1 MSRYGRWGL
10 TALFAGAA
18 VGALSI
24 GAAGTAQAGALAYS
38 NLAVSNFQIF
48 GGGTQLDVSDF
59 ATLNIGNFSKAEAV
73 LNGTGIANTNPTDV
87 PLQCLGTCTSG
98 QNNFARQ
105 AGLSQFAR
113 GDSVLTG
120 AAVSGVPNT
129 TNAAN
134 ANAVAEVQLT
144 NPGNGTSGGNVGT
157 ATEFNFA
164 LGNTQALDFRF
175 TANPQME
182 VRLDQPQLQAF
193 AGTAFSITITQAGA
207 GEVFRW
213 TPDGSTGGVFG
224 TGATELSDPNSLNTS
239 ISVLSQ
245 DSDFYDPGP
254 GFYQALTP
262 VLTAGTVYRLSINHE
277 QAANAEFAAGP
288 TPPPPTPVPE
298 PATLGI
304 LGIGLVGLGALSR
317 RRTNVR

>member
-1 MSRYGRWGL
+1 
-10 TALFAGAA
+10 
-18 VGALSI
+18 
-24 GAAGTAQAGALAYS
+24 
-38 NLAVSNFQIF
+38 VSNFQIF
-48 GGGTQLDVSDF
+48 GGTGTQLDFSDF
-59 ATLNIGNFSKAEAV
+59 QTINIGNFSKAEAV
-73 LNGTGIANTNPTDV
+73 LGGTGIANTNPTDV

-98 QNNFARQ
+98 ENNFGRQ
-105 AGLSQFAR
+105 PGQGQFAR
-113 GDSVLTG
+113 GDSRLTG
-120 AAVSGVPNT
+120 ASITGVPGT
-129 TNAAN
+129 ASSAN

-175 TANPQME
+175 TADPNLE
-182 VRLDQPQLQAF
+182 VRLDQPQIQAI

-213 TPDGSTGGVFG
+213 TPDGTSGGIFG
-224 TGATELSDPNSLNTS
+224 TGAQELADPNSLNTA

-245 DSDFYDPGP
+245 DSDFYNPGP
-254 GFYQALTP
+254 GAYRALTP
-262 VLTAGTVYRLSINHE
+262 VLTAGTTYRLTINHE
-277 QAANAEFAAGP
+277 QAADAAFS
-288 TPPPPTPVPE
+288 TVVPPTPVPE

-317 RRTNVR
+317 RRNNAR

>member
-24 GAAGTAQAGALAYS
+24 GAVGTAQAGALAYS

-105 AGLSQFAR
+105 AGLGQFAR

-134 ANAVAEVQLT
+134 ANAGAEVQLT

-182 VRLDQPQLQAF
+182 VLLDQPQLQAF

-288 TPPPPTPVPE
+288 PQPPTPVPE

-317 RRTNVR
+317 RRNSVR

>member
-10 TALFAGAA
+10 TALLAGAA

-24 GAAGTAQAGALAYS
+24 GAAGTAQAGAVAYS

-59 ATLNIGNFSKAEAV
+59 TTLNIGNFSKAEAV
-73 LNGTGIANTNPTDV
+73 LNGTGVANTNPTDV

-105 AGLSQFAR
+105 AGLGQFAR
-113 GDSVLTG
+113 GDSLLTG
-120 AAVSGVPNT
+120 ASITGVPNT
-129 TNAAN
+129 ASSAN

-164 LGNTQALDFRF
+164 VGNSQALDFRF
-175 TANPQME
+175 TADPRME
-182 VRLDQPQLQAF
+182 VLLDQPQIQAF

-213 TPDGSTGGVFG
+213 TPDGTVGGIFG
-224 TGATELSDPNSLNTS
+224 NGAQELSDPNSLNTS

-245 DSDFYDPGP
+245 DTDFYDPGP

-262 VLTAGTVYRLSINHE
+262 VLTANTVYRLSINHE
-277 QAANAEFAAGP
+277 QAANAEFA
-288 TPPPPTPVPE
+288 TVPPQPPTPVPE